1 MSEVTPIFVAGFLLQ
16 VLLGAMSYLLPQR
29 MGGGPAVVRAS
40 NKEFSRLAAGRVTV
54 VNMSLIIFM
63 LPNALTGSW
72 VKVAVSAVGALGLAS
87 FLPFMV
93 RGVKASVNTR
103 KEMMAARARGGEAAP
118 VPGGKQ
124 EPGE

>member
-1 MSEVTPIFVAGFLLQ
+1 M
-16 VLLGAMSYLLPQR
+16 
-29 MGGGPAVVRAS
+29 
-40 NKEFSRLAAGRVTV
+40 TV
-54 VNMSLIIFM
+54 VNLSLIIFM

-103 KEMMAARARGGEAAP
+103 KEMMAARARGEKPAP
-118 VPGGKQ
+118 VTDVKQ
-124 EPGE
+124 DL